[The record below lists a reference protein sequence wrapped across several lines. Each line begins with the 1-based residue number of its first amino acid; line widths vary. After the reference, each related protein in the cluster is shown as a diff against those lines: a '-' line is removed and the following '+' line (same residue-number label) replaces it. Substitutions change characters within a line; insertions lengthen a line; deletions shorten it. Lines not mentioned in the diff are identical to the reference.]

1 MFKFIKNLIPVSRKR
16 YNREVEY
23 LKADIKRLENKAEN
37 LLKDKEFIKGLMK
50 EDKGTI
56 DLLEWLLEE
65 KNTEINRLDTE
76 NETISKFL
84 QEERQRNEDL
94 FKQLMDFID
103 KKEGNQVKAVG

>member
-23 LKADIKRLENKAEN
+23 LKADIKLLENKAEK
-37 LLKDKEFIKGLMK
+37 LIKDKEFIKGLMK
-50 EDKGTI
+50 EDNGTI
-56 DLLEWLLEE
+56 NLLEDILDG
-65 KNTEINRLDTE
+65 KNREINRLDIE

-84 QEERQRNEDL
+84 QEERQRNADM

-103 KKEGNQVKAVG
+103 KQEGSQVKAVG

>member
-1 MFKFIKNLIPVSRKR
+1 MFKFINNLIPISRKR
-16 YNREVEY
+16 YKRELGL
-23 LKADIKRLENKAEN
+23 LKADILVLENKIDN
-37 LLKDKEFIKGLMK
+37 LQKDKEFIKGLMK

-84 QEERQRNEDL
+84 QEERQRNADL

-103 KKEGNQVKAVG
+103 KQEGSQVKAVG

>member
-16 YNREVEY
+16 YNREIEC

-50 EDKGTI
+50 EDKETI

-84 QEERQRNEDL
+84 QEERQRNVDM

-103 KKEGNQVKAVG
+103 KQEGSKVKAVG

>member
-1 MFKFIKNLIPVSRKR
+1 MFEFLKNLIPVSRKR

-50 EDKGTI
+50 EDNGTI

-84 QEERQRNEDL
+84 QEERQRNADL

-103 KKEGNQVKAVG
+103 KQEGSQVKAVG

>member
-50 EDKGTI
+50 EDNGTI

-84 QEERQRNEDL
+84 QEERQRNADM
-94 FKQLMDFID
+94 FKQLIDFID
-103 KKEGNQVKAVG
+103 EQEGSQVKAVG

>member
-16 YNREVEY
+16 YNREIEY

-84 QEERQRNEDL
+84 QEERQKNADL

-103 KKEGNQVKAVG
+103 KQEV